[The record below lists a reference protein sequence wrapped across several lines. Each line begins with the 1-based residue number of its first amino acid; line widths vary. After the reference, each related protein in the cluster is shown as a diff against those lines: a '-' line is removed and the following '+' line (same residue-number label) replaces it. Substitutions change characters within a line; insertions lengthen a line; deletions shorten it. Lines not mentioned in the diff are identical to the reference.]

1 MIENALSELR
11 GTYRSVDNADFAE
24 EVLRKAQTVN
34 KETAPGKKIKAE
46 APLITGEKKYGIMS
60 RLGYM
65 LGAAAF
71 IAVFAL
77 GIKFVV
83 DNGGLVEG
91 GPQAADTNTTAI
103 TEENTTITTSE
114 APVSTGITS
123 DTNTVNTGNDTTAAD
138 VTSDTTVDTT
148 VETTADTTEDT
159 TIDTTA
165 PTSEDAV
172 TETAPAEEQPTD
184 EELLAYLSQG
194 PEVWGYTFTVS
205 DVNKAGLMMH
215 FKRDV
220 SAKWADKY
228 IISAGD
234 FIIETLDEGGDWVTY
249 EPELQKKWGYP
260 DWLLE
265 YDTEDI
271 AEDDIPAQF
280 YGEDELGG
288 NELPNGRYRI
298 RLPIAAVIAE
308 DFPTS
313 RRDPHVSGSAYAE
326 FDITDETPN
335 VFGMSFKVTN
345 VTSGRVTIEVKQDK
359 SEFGTEWYHALSYQA
374 KLGYLAP
381 YSMQQYVGGKWVAVT
396 PIGLP
401 GWSSMIFPVEADGV
415 TVIKKDF
422 SALYDRLA
430 NGRYRIAYTFV
441 NYYSGG
447 GDDYNSASV
456 LNEKT
461 CYIEFEVTDGETH
474 WGITL
479 EAKEVT
485 ATGMTLVI
493 NEWGGR
499 YSGDV
504 TYGTSFGVE
513 RLENGEWT
521 TVPDISDNYGWTLI
535 AYSLPRNSVTEEKEN
550 WGYHLGALPP
560 GRYRIS
566 KEFSDGDNRS
576 TKTFYAEFELTEE
589 TGSRLGV
596 SMLRN
601 NNTANDIELLVI
613 QHGGTVEGDITYD
626 PAFTIE
632 RDNGGKWEEL
642 PTQSGMPAVWNTP
655 ATLPVLP
662 RDETTTITAK
672 WDMIYGTNCL
682 SEGRY
687 RIGKTFSCGAVT
699 ETVYAEFTVTMNMLN
714 GYGIGLNVQTA
725 IRTGLEFEISQNGG
739 TFDGTLYRSTKYMIS
754 KQGEDSPFVKDIG
767 TVIEDIGEKWAE
779 MDTDT
784 AEGIVLDWSDTL
796 GELSPGTYYLWV
808 YFDAEGGTPDPPFGY
823 EGYFQLNV
831 MFEIK

>member
-1 MIENALSELR
+1 MSTREDRFLQALGDIGDELLN
-11 GTYRSVDNADFAE
+11 GVVTRSDASDRPAKQGKMTAMSSGSVPEKKHSKALTAAVSGIAAAL
-24 EVLRKAQTVN
+24 VLAGGVLLAVHFGDIQTGHGGLEITMDPAAVSSAFEAISN
-34 KETAPGKKIKAE
+34 TAPPASAAVIE
-46 APLITGEKKYGIMS
+46 TDDT
-60 RLGYM
+60 
-65 LGAAAF
+65 AAATV
-71 IAVFAL
+71 A
-77 GIKFVV
+77 
-83 DNGGLVEG
+83 
-91 GPQAADTNTTAI
+91 TTD
-103 TEENTTITTSE
+103 S
-114 APVSTGITS
+114 
-123 DTNTVNTGNDTTAAD
+123 
-138 VTSDTTVDTT
+138 
-148 VETTADTTEDT
+148 TTADTTEDT
-159 TIDTTA
+159 TADTTSETSADTTSDTTA

-172 TETAPAEEQPTD
+172 AETTPAEDGPTD

-194 PEVWGYTFTVS
+194 TEVWGYTFTIS

-215 FKRDV
+215 FKRDT

-265 YDTEDI
+265 YDTEVI

-298 RLPIAAVIAE
+298 RLPIGAVIAE

-345 VTSGRVTIEVKQDK
+345 VTSGSVTIEVKQDK

-441 NYYSGG
+441 NCYPSMET
-447 GDDYNSASV
+447 YNSSAV

-461 CYIEFEVTDGETH
+461 CYIEFEVTDGETQ

-479 EAKEVT
+479 EAKDVT

-499 YSGDV
+499 YSDDV
-504 TYGTSFGVE
+504 TYGTSFGIE
-513 RLENGEWT
+513 RFENGEWT

-560 GRYRIS
+560 GKYRIS
-566 KEFSDGDNRS
+566 KEFSDDSDNS
-576 TKTFYAEFELTEE
+576 KTFYAEFELTEE
-589 TGSRLGV
+589 TGSKLGV

-626 PAFTIE
+626 PSFTIE
-632 RDNGGKWEEL
+632 RDNDGKWEEL

-687 RIGKTFSCGAVT
+687 RIGKKFSCGAVT

-725 IRTGLEFEISQNGG
+725 TRTGLEFEISQNGG

-754 KQGEDSPFVKDIG
+754 KQGENSPLAKDIG